1 MTEQTNKASLYR
13 KLAAVAGEIETV
25 EKDGRNKDQGYT
37 YATPAS
43 VFRALK
49 PLLAK
54 HKLAIVP
61 MQSTRQD
68 IDTGR
73 TSRSGTPYILT
84 AVDMSYVVVD
94 GESGESITASWSGVA
109 GAYGDDKGNAKA
121 QTIALRTFLIQL
133 FQIPAEDAESDPD
146 AASHAPIQER
156 QQPTRRDRATPS
168 APANGHTTPTTVD
181 EAEARFFARYSSIVG
196 GDTWERV
203 AGYIRTPRA
212 AKPTT
217 IEGWIAAAEAVRD
230 KQRQPAEPAGVVS
243 DTAQIP

>member
-1 MTEQTNKASLYR
+1 MTDTLNRATLYR
-13 KLAAVAGEIETV
+13 KLAAIAGEIDAV

-54 HKLAIVP
+54 YQIGVIPIQNA
-61 MQSTRQD
+61 RQD

-84 AVDMSYVVVD
+84 SVDMSYLLVD
-94 GESGESITASWSGVA
+94 GESGESLMTSWTGVA

-133 FQIPAEDAESDPD
+133 FQIPAEDADNDPD
-146 AASHAPIQER
+146 ARGEAPVRR
-156 QQPTRRDRATPS
+156 QPQPRTEYVP
-168 APANGHTTPTTVD
+168 APAPKAASGPID
-181 EAEARFFARYSSIVG
+181 ELKRLVATAKDADIKLPVS
-196 GDTWERV
+196 V
-203 AGYIRTPRA
+203 AGKVPTKMSAEEIRIAILDLQMAIERA
-212 AKPTT
+212 VPT
-217 IEGWIAAAEAVRD
+217 EDHSELFDELD
-230 KQRQPAEPAGVVS
+230 KAGL
-243 DTAQIP
+243 

>member
-1 MTEQTNKASLYR
+1 MTEQTSRASLYR
-13 KLAAVAGEIETV
+13 KLAAIAGEIETV

-54 HKLAIVP
+54 HQVAIVP
-61 MQSTRQD
+61 MQAARQD

-84 AVDMSYVVVD
+84 SVDMSYLILD
-94 GESGESITASWSGVA
+94 GESGESITATWNGVA

-133 FQIPAEDAESDPD
+133 FQIPAEDADSDPD
-146 AASHAPIQER
+146 SHGEAPVR
-156 QQPTRRDRATPS
+156 KAQPARTEYVPAPK
-168 APANGHTTPTTVD
+168 PANDPTAELKQLVTTAKDAGIKLPV
-181 EAEARFFARYSSIVG
+181 S
-196 GDTWERV
+196 V
-203 AGYIRTPRA
+203 AGKVPTKMSAEEIRIA
-212 AKPTT
+212 VLDLQMA
-217 IEGWIAAAEAVRD
+217 IERNLPDA
-230 KQRQPAEPAGVVS
+230 
-243 DTAQIP
+243 

>member
-1 MTEQTNKASLYR
+1 MTEQTNRATLYR
-13 KLAAVAGEIETV
+13 KLAAIAGEIETV

-54 HKLAIVP
+54 HHVAIVP
-61 MQSTRQD
+61 MQAARQD

-84 AVDMSYVVVD
+84 SVDMSYLILD
-94 GESGESITASWSGVA
+94 GESGESITATWNGVA

-133 FQIPAEDAESDPD
+133 FQIPADDIETDSDAGD
-146 AASHAPIQER
+146 HAPVAR
-156 QQPTRRDRATPS
+156 QAQRPPARTEYVPAPK
-168 APANGHTTPTTVD
+168 PANDPTAELKRLVTTAKDAGIKLP
-181 EAEARFFARYSSIVG
+181 AS
-196 GDTWERV
+196 V
-203 AGYIRTPRA
+203 AGKVPGKMSAEEIRIAVLDLQMAIERNL
-212 AKPTT
+212 PT
-217 IEGWIAAAEAVRD
+217 EDHSELFNELD
-230 KQRQPAEPAGVVS
+230 KAGL
-243 DTAQIP
+243 